1 MAQPSNGAES
11 VTLAEYLFSRLRQL
25 GIGAIHGVPG
35 DYNLELLDYVEPAG
49 LLWVGNANELN
60 AAYATDGYARIK
72 GIGALITTYGV
83 GELSAINAI
92 AGAFAERAP
101 VVHIV
106 GTPRRDAQDGRK
118 MIHHT
123 LGDGDFGHF
132 SKMYEHVTVAQANLL
147 DPRTAPKQIDD
158 ALEQC
163 LLQSRPVYIQVP
175 LDTVGVPVLADR
187 LQSPIQISRL
197 LPSAAHDAVMTEV
210 MNRIYAAKQPLILV
224 DGETRALGIMQD
236 LQKLVDLTKWPT
248 FTTTFGTGLVD
259 MSSPNV
265 FGIYEGAY
273 ADPKTKSHVD
283 GSDLVLFF
291 GPHESSTNSY
301 SWTAL
306 PPAEATISFTF
317 GGIKIASAFHRDI
330 SPINFLSHILS
341 KLDSSKLS
349 ALDTSTLDLPRNTS
363 LSFSEVSPS
372 APIQQDKLWRLF
384 SNFLREGDILM
395 GETGTAG
402 YGVRQTVLPRHTRLF
417 TPVTWLSIGYMLPA
431 AQGAALAQRE
441 LVASSQYHGLK
452 SARTILVIGDG
463 SLQMTVQEM
472 STIIAHDLPV
482 TIILINNDGYTIE
495 RCIHGLR
502 QKYND
507 VPRWRY
513 LNAPA
518 FFGAEEGSG
527 FTAAAR
533 TYGEL
538 EKVLAEEGLSGPNLK
553 GLRMVEV
560 HMERED
566 APAGPLTDIL
576 QKQKARTK

>member
-1 MAQPSNGAES
+1 MAHDGRES
-11 VTLAEYLFSRLRQL
+11 VPLAEYLFSRLRQL
-25 GIGAIHGVPG
+25 GVGAIHGVPG

-123 LGDGDFGHF
+123 LGDGDYSHF
-132 SKMYEHVTVAQANLL
+132 SRMYEHVTVAQVNLL
-147 DPRTAPKQIDD
+147 DPRTAPKQID
-158 ALEQC
+158 AVLEQC

-175 LDTVGVPVLADR
+175 VDTVGVPVLADG
-187 LQSPIQISRL
+187 LKSEIQLHRF
-197 LPSAAHDAVMTEV
+197 LPTPAHDAAVAEV
-210 MNRIYAAKQPLILV
+210 MDRIYGAKHPVILV
-224 DGETRALGIMQD
+224 DGETRPLGLMQD
-236 LQKLVDLTKWPT
+236 VQKLIETTRWPT

-259 MSSPNV
+259 MSSPNIL
-265 FGIYEGAY
+265 GIYEGAF
-273 ADPKTKSHVD
+273 ADPETKALID
-283 GSDLVLFF
+283 GADLVLFF

-306 PPAEATISFTF
+306 PSPAVTISFTF
-317 GGIKIASAFHRDI
+317 GGIKTGSTFHRDV
-330 SPINFLSHILS
+330 SPSSLLSRVLTQLDTT
-341 KLDSSKLS
+341 KLLEI
-349 ALDTSTLDLPRNTS
+349 DTSTAQISRNTS
-363 LSFSEVSPS
+363 LSFSQVSSS
-372 APIQQDKLWRLF
+372 APIKQDKVWRLL
-384 SNFLREGDILM
+384 SKFLREGDILL

-402 YGVRQTVLPRHTRLF
+402 YGVREMVLPRYTRLF
-417 TPVTWLSIGYMLPA
+417 APVTWLSIGYMLPA

-441 LVASSQYHGLK
+441 LIASSQYHGLK
-452 SARTILVIGDG
+452 AGRTILLIGDG
-463 SLQMTVQEM
+463 SFQMTVQEL

-482 TIILINNDGYTIE
+482 IILLINNDGYTIE

-507 VPRWRY
+507 IPKWRY

-518 FFGAEEGSG
+518 FFGAAEGNG
-527 FTAAAR
+527 FTGAAR

-538 EKVLAEEGLSGPNLK
+538 EKVLGEEGLNNGNLT
-553 GLRMVEV
+553 GLKMVEV
-560 HMERED
+560 FMDRED
-566 APAGPLTDIL
+566 APIGPLTDIL
-576 QKQKARTK
+576 EKQMARSK